1 MLSVWLIGERTK
13 SFESSKPALQKTP
26 ARSSSA
32 QNIMA
37 PCEKA
42 VLNFASK
49 THGLGMEPTGNRFS
63 PKPSLANDD
72 QAHTDSG
79 GVANSC
85 LFPKDTVSGPRRR
98 HLDSKSDRVSLYKLQ
113 RCLQGSPADCCGPN
127 LIKSPPP
134 SKSNCVRLKTRC
146 SVTKCATTG
155 V

>member
-1 MLSVWLIGERTK
+1 MPGSTLTAHR
-13 SFESSKPALQKTP
+13 PALVS
-26 ARSSSA
+26 RA
-32 QNIMA
+32 QHRLKDIWIWDG
-37 PCEKA
+37 
-42 VLNFASK
+42 
-49 THGLGMEPTGNRFS
+49 TTGNRFS
-63 PKPSLANDD
+63 PNHPLANDD

-85 LFPKDTVSGPRRR
+85 LFPKDTVSRPRRR